1 MQSNTGDTRYSR
13 KEMKFQ
19 FLEAD
24 RCLGS
29 RMRFAGMLFGQTIAD
44 VMRHNE
50 SPLSLLLF
58 LCLLSSFGFFKYLS
72 VMS

>member
-1 MQSNTGDTRYSR
+1 MQNNTGDTRYSR
-13 KEMKFQ
+13 KEVKFQ

-24 RCLGS
+24 PCLGS
-29 RMRFAGMLFGQTIAD
+29 RMRFLGILLGQAIAD

-58 LCLLSSFGFFKYLS
+58 LCLLLSFVFFFLDF
-72 VMS
+72 